1 MIGQLP
7 IMPIMTEMIMD
18 TIRRLMNREIG
29 LGVYQVIWSGR
40 WSRCETCTNCVVVP
54 INIPVQL
61 KRYVL
66 FIYKDQ

>member
-29 LGVYQVIWSGR
+29 LGVYQV
-40 WSRCETCTNCVVVP
+40 VVP